1 MAPRSCRTAEGPP
14 STAEPAR
21 SRSLVPAELIEQ
33 RPQSLRVRARIV
45 CTVTPIVTCADCP
58 SIAQLIQ
65 ARALSRGG
73 VEYLTG
79 HLTQSLRTFE
89 GLLRAGFAD
98 GRELDELLTRLWR
111 TNALAALDR
120 TSEALQAADEMIADS
135 L

>member
-65 ARALSRGG
+65 ARALSSIRLFTVDTLG
-73 VEYLTG
+73 
-79 HLTQSLRTFE
+79 S
-89 GLLRAGFAD
+89 RALVITLPKPSYA
-98 GRELDELLTRLWR
+98 EKP
-111 TNALAALDR
+111 
-120 TSEALQAADEMIADS
+120 Q
-135 L
+135 